1 MSMLKNLQ
9 EPGLR
14 DRQVNK
20 KWVSKRQKESL
31 ISKYWGAKPGAMIG
45 WHIYRQT
52 AKCLSR
58 GVISSGPDQQNSMEY
73 LYIPLILLSRVSKAT
88 GQLVP
93 FYMLIF
99 SLFLHVFFVCF
110 CKDIHA
116 RLICNFKLALGQW
129 FFLSHCIFPM
139 MDGWPIQ
146 SVFAIDLLT
155 KFVSLVGRFWSTGH
169 MFDNPDLRQWFKVKR
184 SPHQRAQSM

>member
-1 MSMLKNLQ
+1 MSMLKYFQ

-31 ISKYWGAKPGAMIG
+31 ISKYWGAKPGAMID

-99 SLFLHVFFVCF
+99 SLFLHVFLCF

-129 FFLSHCIFPM
+129 FFCLTVFSPWWTGDLSGVYLQLTC
-139 MDGWPIQ
+139 WPNLSLWWAGFGPQ
-146 SVFAIDLLT
+146 VTCLT
-155 KFVSLVGRFWSTGH
+155 TLI
-169 MFDNPDLRQWFKVKR
+169 
-184 SPHQRAQSM
+184 